1 MMPRTLGIDYGE
13 SRVGVAI
20 SDPFGSIALGVCT
33 LQVTGMN
40 NAVQQVA
47 EICKEKDAETVVVGM
62 PLNMNGTVGEMA
74 EKVEKFIDKLKKKID
89 VSIVTSDERLSSAMV
104 ERTLLDAD
112 MSRIK
117 RKGVID
123 KLAAQ
128 VILQGYLDR
137 KAFESDE
144 PMMEP
149 SEPEWD

>member
-1 MMPRTLGIDYGE
+1 MIRTLGIDYGE

-40 NAVQQVA
+40 DAVTKVC
-47 EICKEKDAETVVVGM
+47 EVCKDKGAETIVVGM
-62 PLNMNGTVGEMA
+62 PLNMNGSIGEMA
-74 EKVEKFIDKLKKKID
+74 EKVEKFIEKLGKKID
-89 VSIVTSDERLSSAMV
+89 VSIVTYDERLSSAMV

-112 MSRIK
+112 MSRAK

-137 KAFESDE
+137 QAFEEEYE
-144 PMMEP
+144 PLI
-149 SEPEWD
+149 DTNLH

>member
-1 MMPRTLGIDYGE
+1 MMKRTLGIDYGE

-40 NAVQQVA
+40 DAVSKVLK
-47 EICKEKDAETVVVGM
+47 ICKEKEAEEIVVGM
-62 PLNMNGTVGEMA
+62 PLNMNGTAGEMA
-74 EKVEKFIDKLKKKID
+74 ERVVKFIEKLGKKIE
-89 VSIVTSDERLSSAMV
+89 IPIITSDERLSSAMV

-112 MSRIK
+112 MSRAK

-128 VILQGYLDR
+128 VILQGYLDK
-137 KAFESDE
+137 KAFEE
-144 PMMEP
+144 EY
-149 SEPEWD
+149 